1 MDTDTASTNL
11 ENSVAAHS
19 LNEAFAYFIEA
30 SKALEA
36 QQTVLQ
42 NQVTQLSQDLVV
54 ANARLKSLLDALP
67 AAVILVEQGIVQNLN
82 PAASEL
88 IPSLTRQSVWSVP
101 ETWQK
106 TDAPGEYTA
115 VIHGVQRSLHV
126 GQVDFE
132 RSSIIQIQDISDVIA
147 ARIENQ
153 RINQLAAMGKMSAGI
168 AHQLRTPL
176 STAILYASHLKDP
189 KLSPEQQSLFADRL
203 QKQLMNLEKLAG
215 NMLLFLRNQPQKTEP
230 CAVDALVE
238 EALGAVHGPCREQD
252 IVLQADL
259 SASNTKVHV
268 EKQRVINA
276 IVAILENAIQ
286 MSSPG
291 QSIRVQTQVREG
303 RALIG
308 IEDEGPGIAD
318 DMMENLFQ
326 PFSTNRITGTG
337 LGLSIANNAI
347 TSHGGHI
354 QAGNRPNGGARFDIQ
369 LPLHTA

>member
-19 LNEAFAYFIEA
+19 LNEAFEYFIEA

-36 QQTVLQ
+36 QQNVLQ

-67 AAVILVEQGIVQNLN
+67 AAVILVEHGVVQNFN
-82 PAASEL
+82 PAAAEL
-88 IPSLTRQSVWSVP
+88 LPGLTTQKTWSVP
-101 ETWQK
+101 ENWSQTE
-106 TDAPGEYTA
+106 APGEYSTT
-115 VIHGVQRSLHV
+115 IGNRERSLHV
-126 GQVDFE
+126 DQVDFE
-132 RSSIIQIQDISDVIA
+132 QSSIIQIQDISDVIA

-153 RINQLAAMGKMSAGI
+153 RISQLAAMGKMSAGI

-176 STAILYASHLKDP
+176 STAILYASHLKDS
-189 KLSPEQQSLFADRL
+189 KLSPDQQALFADRL

-215 NMLLFLRNQPQKTEP
+215 NMLSFLRNQPQKTEP
-230 CAVDALVE
+230 CPIDALVD
-238 EALGAVHGPCREQD
+238 EAVSTVHGPCQAQG
-252 IVLQADL
+252 IALQAKL
-259 SASNTKVHV
+259 GAGAALVNV
-268 EKQRVINA
+268 ERQHLINA

-286 MSSPG
+286 ISSSG
-291 QSIRVQTQVREG
+291 QAICVQTQIHDGGALVR
-303 RALIG
+303 
-308 IEDEGPGIAD
+308 IEDQGPGIAE
-318 DMMENLFQ
+318 DMMETLFQ

-347 TSHGGHI
+347 TSHGGLI
-354 QAGNRPNGGARFDIQ
+354 QASNLPNGGARFDIQ